1 MTPARVLAYLRP
13 APTVPGLPWSA
24 HEPTW
29 RPRATTWLS
38 LLAGLWLFGVGEGA
52 LIAAG
57 LGNTPWTVLAQGV
70 AEHSSLDVGGAT
82 IVISAVVLVG
92 WIPLRQRPG
101 LGTVANL
108 IVIGIALDVMAH
120 VLPHP
125 HQLGWRL
132 VQAALGIATV
142 GLGSAF
148 YLTANLGPGPR
159 DGWMTGIH
167 RKTGVSIAAVRTMIE
182 VVVLAIGFALGGD
195 AGIATFAF
203 AVLVGYALAAFFRL
217 FVAVT
222 ARPPVGSSVSEQRA

>member
-1 MTPARVLAYLRP
+1 MVAVHHQR
-13 APTVPGLPWSA
+13 GHGDLPVG
-24 HEPTW
+24 ERCGRDR
-29 RPRATTWLS
+29 RPRQALPDEAVALGGLEVEGIERLCAE
-38 LLAGLWLFGVGEGA
+38 LL
-52 LIAAG
+52 
-57 LGNTPWTVLAQGV
+57 
-70 AEHSSLDVGGAT
+70 GGAT

-203 AVLVGYALAAFFRL
+203 AVLVGYALASFFRL